1 MADPGT
7 LERYIGI
14 LRQHA
19 EPLTTTEQTDHFKYG
34 CAIQRRLC
42 QWSISEPSP
51 SESLS
56 TALKLEIVKHRRIR
70 TTTSRVVEM
79 DVGEILCNHPLT
91 ALAIRMLFNRLRRF
105 FLAVKEKQ
113 PELLSQDIDTG
124 ELLVLE
130 VRGNQR
136 QHFHKIRDLLG
147 HFRVLLR
154 HLADSDQGSDQAL
167 LQQLGRLDIIVP
179 KEAHGFVA
187 AAAFGDTDEIL
198 SPPENLREIW
208 KPVGRERLAPG
219 DGGRPGPCSKNI
231 WRTSWRVR
239 DYSAPPISNFEL
251 KSIFGPDATLASH
264 AHQRLPYEC
273 GANKYSVVEQDPFVR
288 DCTEKGLY
296 TTAGPSGTCYRY
308 LNLWLLL
315 GGPRE
320 KLLELRLA
328 LAALSLGGLHHSLAE
343 VMVVSAPILG
353 QKMPGSL
360 EEMLAQLVPHKLKL
374 EWRNAKASITPEAF
388 RSMIVHRLRVRL
400 G

>member
-1 MADPGT
+1 MADAGM
-7 LERYIGI
+7 LESYIGI

-19 EPLTTTEQTDHFKYG
+19 EPLTTPERTDHSEYE
-34 CAIQRRLC
+34 CAIQQRLC
-42 QWSISEPSP
+42 QWSISKPTASK
-51 SESLS
+51 SLS

-79 DVGEILCNHPLT
+79 DVGEILGNHPLPV
-91 ALAIRMLFNRLRRF
+91 LAIRMLFNRLGQF
-105 FLAVKEKQ
+105 FLTVKQKR

-147 HFRVLLR
+147 YFRVLLR
-154 HLADSDQGSDQAL
+154 HLADSDQGSDQSL
-167 LQQLGRLDIIVP
+167 LQQLGKLDVIVP
-179 KEAHGFVA
+179 KEAHRLVA

-198 SPPENLREIW
+198 SPPGHLREIW
-208 KPVGRERLAPG
+208 KPVGKERLVPG
-219 DGGRPGPCSKNI
+219 DGARPGSCSKEL

-239 DYSAPPISNFEL
+239 DYSTPPISNLEL

-264 AHQRLPYEC
+264 AYRRLPYEC
-273 GANKYSVVEQDPFVR
+273 GANKYTVVEQDPFVK
-288 DCTEKGLY
+288 DCTDKGHY

-308 LNLWLLL
+308 LNLWLVL

-328 LAALSLGGLHHSLAE
+328 LAALCLGGLHHSLAE

-353 QKMPGSL
+353 QEMPGSL
-360 EEMLAQLVPHKLKL
+360 EEMLVQLVPHELKLK
-374 EWRNAKASITPEAF
+374 WRNAKASITPEGF
-388 RSMIVHRLRVRL
+388 RSMIVQRLKLRL